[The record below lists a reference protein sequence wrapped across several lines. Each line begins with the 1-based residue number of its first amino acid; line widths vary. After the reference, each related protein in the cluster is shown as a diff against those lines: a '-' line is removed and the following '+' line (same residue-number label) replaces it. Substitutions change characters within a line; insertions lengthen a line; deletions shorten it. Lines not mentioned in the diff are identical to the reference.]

1 MYYGRV
7 NITFRQLQVF
17 EAVARNASYTR
28 AAEELHLSQPAVSM
42 QVKLLEDQVGLPLFE
57 QLGKKIYLTDAGR
70 EMLRYSRAIAQQLHE
85 AERVL
90 AELKGVKRGRLSIAV
105 ASTVFF
111 FVSWFLVLFCLC

>member
-1 MYYGRV
+1 M

-57 QLGKKIYLTDAGR
+57 QLGKKIYLTEAGR
-70 EMLRYSRAIAQQLHE
+70 ASRPSSLPAPARPPAVAAHWHGYNG
-85 AERVL
+85 AS
-90 AELKGVKRGRLSIAV
+90 RGRLSIAV
-105 ASTVFF
+105 ASTANYFATR
-111 FVSWFLVLFCLC
+111 LLAT